1 MKKSVFIIS
10 AAFSAL
16 CVFLTAASLSAQE
29 ETPETLY
36 ARGVSLFFCDRYDEA
51 EACFRKGI
59 ELSPD
64 NPANYYFLGV
74 AQLRLGRAEEAGESF
89 AKGAEAE
96 LTPRGRLVDVPGH
109 LLRIQGDERLLI
121 EQIRRRAA
129 LEHQEKMRRFNEALF
144 GDEIQHQRRRLEA
157 GLRSGQ
163 TPSSDLPPA
172 AGLPLIPPIRPLFS
186 PEVNGYI
193 SEELADSD
201 REGFINLQKDERLDE
216 NGNVV
221 KLNYLSTEAKRRA
234 EMRRT
239 IAEDRRI
246 AKENFV
252 DIFGADN
259 TESDN
264 TTFDGGT
271 SPAKSAGGK
280 SSPNAPK
287 SDPRTKNKEPQPP
300 KNVPVGEPAPFGDE
314 EFQ

>member
-36 ARGVSLFFCDRYDEA
+36 ARGVSLFFNDRYDEA

-129 LEHQEKMRRFNEALF
+129 LEYQEKTRRFNEALF
-144 GDEIQHQRRRLEA
+144 GCFTKDDGVVALAPVFAHAVVWQFP
-157 GLRSGQ
+157 GLTFNRGIVALIHGIGNAWLSFVFAFLDAFLLRIVLSWLFGVVMGM
-163 TPSSDLPPA
+163 
-172 AGLPLIPPIRPLFS
+172 GLK
-186 PEVNGYI
+186 
-193 SEELADSD
+193 
-201 REGFINLQKDERLDE
+201 GFILGYGLASY
-216 NGNVV
+216 GIAVPG
-221 KLNYLSTEAKRRA
+221 LIYYFFCPWHKR
-234 EMRRT
+234 
-239 IAEDRRI
+239 
-246 AKENFV
+246 
-252 DIFGADN
+252 GAVTD
-259 TESDN
+259 
-264 TTFDGGT
+264 
-271 SPAKSAGGK
+271 A
-280 SSPNAPK
+280 
-287 SDPRTKNKEPQPP
+287 
-300 KNVPVGEPAPFGDE
+300 
-314 EFQ
+314 